1 MNLQVKNQN
10 PKPKS
15 QKSKTKT
22 QKPKIQNQNP
32 KTKFQNPKS
41 KTLDPKSKILN
52 AKRAPKAGNLTTFKV
67 SRALPA
73 AGGSGRKLA
82 TSTVQINPPDHFRQ
96 RVAQA
101 ESLQSSRQLLAAG
114 APGRKFATSTITTSR
129 PLPAADGWPRSKACY
144 FDAGAA
150 GHPRPKA

>member
-10 PKPKS
+10 PKPQILNPKP
-15 QKSKTKT
+15 KT

-73 AGGSGRKLA
+73 AGGSDNFWQREPPAESLLLRRLQPPDHYRQQMAGPGRKLA
-82 TSTVQINPPDHFRQ
+82 ISTREP
-96 RVAQA
+96 QA
-101 ESLQSSRQLLAAG
+101 I
-114 APGRKFATSTITTSR
+114 PGRKLDIAGTVS
-129 PLPAADGWPRSKACY
+129 PRDHGRKREPQAKTFIFRS
-144 FDAGAA
+144 
-150 GHPRPKA
+150 